1 VLIVA
6 HLPLARLR
14 YLRETMAP
22 DHRVQSVDSW
32 GEFLDRVRQDRPHVV
47 VVDPTVELSDREI
60 AVDAVQAASTMVP
73 VVVYTA
79 LSPSAARA
87 VQTLRAASACV
98 WLLAGI
104 DDEAARFRL
113 VLEKYQ
119 APGIEDALVVP
130 LLAALGAT
138 AARPT
143 IASAVRQLF
152 RAPAR
157 FRTAKDLAA
166 AAGVTR
172 RWLNEC
178 LGNAG
183 LAPARVL
190 VSTARVLGAYNY
202 LRKSRETIAR
212 TAAHFGYPDVKSLR
226 RHAQDLTGMPPSAWA
241 IQLSEELCI
250 AHLATRLGVHL
261 RRPAVLVRS
270 ARDR

>member
-1 VLIVA
+1 VLIIA

-14 YLRETMAP
+14 YLREVMSP
-22 DHRVQSVDSW
+22 DHRVQTVDSW
-32 GEFLDRVRQDRPHVV
+32 GEFLDRVRQDRPHVA
-47 VVDPTVELSDREI
+47 VVDPTSEASQQQTAVE
-60 AVDAVQAASTMVP
+60 AVQVASATVP

-87 VQTLRAASACV
+87 VQTLRSASACI

-104 DDEAARFRL
+104 DDEPARFRL
-113 VLEKYQ
+113 VLEKFQ
-119 APGIEDALVVP
+119 TPGIEDALVVP

-157 FRTAKDLAA
+157 FRTAQDLAN

-178 LGNAG
+178 LGAAG

-190 VSTARVLGAYNY
+190 VSAARVLGAFVY
-202 LRKSRETIAR
+202 LRRSRETIAR
-212 TAAHFGYPDVKSLR
+212 TAAHLGYPDVKSLR

-241 IQLSEELCI
+241 IQLSEEVCI